1 MLKRYHCSSNQETDM
16 STQFCDRYR
25 ERNVSNPREMLALR
39 GTPVDLKK
47 WQPVSYGRTPSSKV
61 TILAAQGYVIIEYA
75 ADLLKR
81 AARSYRKG
89 IGRHGPTDVSAVFRS
104 HG

>member
-1 MLKRYHCSSNQETDM
+1 M
-16 STQFCDRYR
+16 SAQFCDRYR

-47 WQPVSYGRTPSSKV
+47 WQPISYGRTPTSKA
-61 TILAAQGYVIIEYA
+61 TALAAQGYVIIEYTT
-75 ADLLKR
+75 DLIKR
-81 AARSYRKG
+81 AARSCRRG
-89 IGRHGPTDVSAVFRS
+89 IGRNVLADASAVFRS

>member
-1 MLKRYHCSSNQETDM
+1 M

-25 ERNVSNPREMLALR
+25 ERNVSNPRELLALR

-61 TILAAQGYVIIEYA
+61 AALAAHGCVIIEYTT
-75 ADLLKR
+75 DFLRR
-81 AARSYRKG
+81 AARSYRRG
-89 IGRHGPTDVSAVFRS
+89 MGRSSPDDVSAVFRS

>member
-1 MLKRYHCSSNQETDM
+1 M

-47 WQPVSYGRTPSSKV
+47 WQPISYGRTPSNKAAA
-61 TILAAQGYVIIEYA
+61 LAEQGYVIIEYTT
-75 ADLLKR
+75 DLIKR
-81 AARSYRKG
+81 AARSYRRG
-89 IGRHGPTDVSAVFRS
+89 LGRNSSLADVSAVFRS
-104 HG
+104 QG